1 MKGATRLAGE
11 WPDYAIQFDWRV
23 RCSLGLPDFT
33 AILLVLLLLTT
44 GTANCRYC
52 KLLTMKRAIQLWGV
66 DESCL
71 I

>member
-11 WPDYAIQFDWRV
+11 WPNYAIQFDWRV

-44 GTANCRYC
+44 GTANC
-52 KLLTMKRAIQLWGV
+52 
-66 DESCL
+66 
-71 I
+71 